1 MTHPR
6 FKAIPLGRPWCCA
19 IELSDGQRFLMRPI
33 QPSDA
38 PLLQQG
44 FLTLT
49 PEEIRMR
56 FLHPLTELSTDYA
69 KRLSEIDPAKEC
81 ALVLVEAK
89 PPPEARIAAVAR
101 AAIDEDGS
109 EAEFAII
116 VSREIRRFGLGR
128 FLMKQLASWARSRQL
143 LALYG
148 LVLKDNT
155 PMLRLMSEM
164 GFSIESSRQ
173 DSGVALVRLA
183 L

>member
-1 MTHPR
+1 MSDPR
-6 FKAIPLGRPWCCA
+6 FTAIPLGRPWCCA
-19 IELSDGQRFLMRPI
+19 IELSDGQRLLMRPI

-38 PLLQQG
+38 ALLQRG

-56 FLHPLTELSTDYA
+56 FLHPLTELSTSYA
-69 KRLSEIDPAKEC
+69 RQLSEIDPNREC

-89 PPPEARIAAVAR
+89 PPTEARIAAVAR
-101 AAIDEDGS
+101 AAIDEDGF

-116 VSREIRRFGLGR
+116 VSREIRCFGLGR
-128 FLMKQLASWARSRQL
+128 FLMEQLVAWARDRQL

-148 LVLKDNT
+148 LVLKENA
-155 PMLRLMSEM
+155 PMLKLMSGM
-164 GFSIESSRQ
+164 GFAIEPSDQ
-173 DSGVALVRLA
+173 DSGVLLVRLE

>member
-1 MTHPR
+1 MTDPR

-38 PLLQQG
+38 TLLQRG

-69 KRLSEIDPAKEC
+69 QQLSEIDPAKEC

-101 AAIDEDGS
+101 AAIDEDGF

-116 VSREIRRFGLGR
+116 VSREIRQFGLGR
-128 FLMKQLASWARSRQL
+128 FLIEQLAAWARNRQL
-143 LALYG
+143 MALYG
-148 LVLKDNT
+148 QVLKENT
-155 PMLRLMSEM
+155 PMLKLMSEM
-164 GFSIESSRQ
+164 GFSIEKNRQ
-173 DSGVALVRLA
+173 DSSVLIVRLD